1 MSSILINECS
11 PFSVTKSTNDP
22 TQATTT
28 KTTKRKKYIVLVAI
42 LSSAGLSSFA
52 VAQYTSYSGDNGGG
66 VGIRASVDTVEG
78 LLLSSSVDLR
88 SGSDNTCIPATG
100 TWGGKSFQSGE
111 TPFET
116 CYKNKCTEEEC
127 WSKSYYAVASPQ
139 IGEWKECKPRMDKG
153 WSYLNS
159 GAATSTCGS
168 ACQQFEKYLMYDDDD
183 DDDYTC

>member
-100 TWGGKSFQSGE
+100 TWGGKSFRGKGE
-111 TPFET
+111 SPYET
-116 CYKNKCTEEEC
+116 CYTNGQGSEC
-127 WSKSYYAVASPQ
+127 WSKSYYSLDEFDD
-139 IGEWKECKPRMDKG
+139 GKWEECVPEGKG
-153 WSYLNS
+153 LHFLNS
-159 GAATSTCGS
+159 GAATSTCGGP
-168 ACQQFEKYLMYDDDD
+168 CQQFDPTDDDTVAS
-183 DDDYTC
+183 YH